1 MNYLKRRYTSIL
13 TAVLP
18 CVAYNLYFLFL
29 LPEVKVFYLLYL
41 DFLIAVGMGLW
52 FCADYSRDRLRQRK
66 KQEFLERD
74 SVIWKEFRDG
84 EDADIMAHDAALLE
98 EQLKEQFAMNCEQQD
113 YFAGWCHEVKI
124 PLTASLLLAEKMKE
138 SSLKQS
144 MKEQLERIN
153 LQLRTAML
161 GAKLQSSLFDLK
173 VGRTSLLQ
181 CVKNSVHNNQF
192 FLIRS
197 HFTLEIEIGEGEE
210 VFVYTDPS
218 WLTYVLDQLLG
229 NAVKYAGKQP
239 KLKIY
244 SRKREDALQLC
255 VEDNGEGIK
264 ESDIRRIFEKG
275 YTGSNRYNGKY
286 KSTGMGLYMVSVILG
301 KLGHEILVES
311 EYQKGSRFTI
321 TFRDIR
327 EYLQLDQ
334 A

>member
-1 MNYLKRRYTSIL
+1 MSYLKRHYKSIL
-13 TAVLP
+13 AAVLP
-18 CVAYNLYFLFL
+18 CAAYNLYFLFL

-41 DFLIAVGMGLW
+41 DLLVAVGMILW
-52 FCADYSRDRLRQRK
+52 FGADYSKDRLRQRK

-74 SVIWKEFRDG
+74 SVIWQEFRDG
-84 EDADIMAHDAALLE
+84 EDVDIMAHDAALLE
-98 EQLKEQFAMNCEQQD
+98 EQLREQFAINCEQQD

-124 PLTASLLLAEKMKE
+124 PLAASLLMVEKMKE
-138 SSLKQS
+138 PSLKQS
-144 MKEQLERIN
+144 IKEQLERMN
-153 LQLRTAML
+153 LQLKSAML
-161 GAKLQSSLFDLK
+161 GARIQSSLFDLK
-173 VGRTSLLQ
+173 VGRTSLMQ
-181 CVKNSVHNNQF
+181 CVKTSIHNNQF

-197 HFTLEIEIGEGEE
+197 HFTLEIEIGDGEE

-244 SRKREDALQLC
+244 SRKQEDALQLC

-264 ESDIRRIFEKG
+264 ECDIRRIFEKG
-275 YTGSNRYNGKY
+275 YTGSIRYNGKY

-301 KLGHEILVES
+301 KLGHEILAES

-327 EYLQLDQ
+327 EYLHLETT
-334 A
+334 